1 MLKSFRFL
9 ITASISSLLLLCSDG
24 AYACSP
30 ADDYDPKAL
39 PSLDDKYAVFFG
51 RVQSVTEE
59 EFEAV
64 ATFRVLQV
72 WKGPKSES
80 LTVATDD
87 QASCGL
93 GKTFFKEGHYY
104 LVYAY
109 GEPRSPQLGTG
120 LFSGTKQIVH
130 AFGIWHAPPDLMVLG
145 PGSPVR

>member
-1 MLKSFRFL
+1 M
-9 ITASISSLLLLCSDG
+9 AS
-24 AYACSP
+24 
-30 ADDYDPKAL
+30 
-39 PSLDDKYAVFFG
+39 
-51 RVQSVTEE
+51 
-59 EFEAV
+59 V
-64 ATFRVLQV
+64 ATKRFRARSVGLWNRTSNPQR
-72 WKGPKSES
+72 GFSEISAES

-109 GEPRSPQLGTG
+109 GEPRSSQLGTG
-120 LFSGTKQIVH
+120 LFSGTKEIVH